1 MVVFVLTCQPPR
13 KASISGDMSDMY
25 SRPLPTGSSSDQRED
40 EVVDPIP
47 VGRAVL
53 EIAVV
58 EALMLGQIG
67 LELIAAVLARPLQRV
82 VHVGRIA

>member
-1 MVVFVLTCQPPR
+1 MVVLVLTCQPPR

-25 SRPLPTGSSSDQRED
+25 VPAPSDRQLRDQRED

-47 VGRAVL
+47 VGRPVL

-82 VHVGRIA
+82 VDVGRIA